1 MQGQTGSACREKSS
15 LGSRIRSVLGLE
27 PDAVAIESAGGKSTW
42 ADLAAAA
49 AQIDVAL
56 RDAQVERDAPIGW
69 VAHNRAAAVAAF
81 VGLAMNEH
89 MIVPLR
95 PPQTSAA
102 LPGEI
107 TAQRLQAVIADESDW
122 ARQEVRDAA
131 AAAGSMGIAVAGWS
145 PITVR
150 PVTGCARVGAGPHR
164 RPMPGIVLERLTS
177 GTTGPPKRIPVSE
190 DVLIPSLK
198 AGEQSSS
205 DDGKELRLKRSPA
218 ILLKPFSHA
227 GGLFGL
233 LLALYQARP
242 MVLLEKFAA
251 EEWANV
257 VRRSQPRSASLVPA
271 MIRMILDADI
281 APDALR
287 SLRAVRAGTAPLDP
301 QTQAEFETR
310 FGIPILVDYGAAEFI
325 GGVAGWT
332 LDDHRRFG
340 ASKRGSVGRARRD
353 VQLQVVSE
361 ETGEELPLGRIGVL
375 RVKSARFGP
384 DYFRTND
391 LATIDDDGF
400 LFLHGRADDAINR
413 GGFKVLPEE
422 VAAVLRRYTG
432 VRDAAVIGMADAR
445 LGEVPIAALEMMPGL
460 SPPDPRD
467 LDAFARAHLT
477 GYMVPKEYRF
487 VAALPRT
494 ASMKV
499 SRPELKA
506 MLGI

>member
-1 MQGQTGSACREKSS
+1 MQGQTGSASREKTS
-15 LGSRIRSVLGLE
+15 LGSRIRAVLSLE
-27 PDAVAIESAGGKSTW
+27 PGAVAIEGAGRKSTW

-49 AQIDVAL
+49 AQIDEAL
-56 RDAQVERDAPIGW
+56 RAARVGRDAPIGW
-69 VAHNRAAAVAAF
+69 VAHNRPAAVAAF
-81 VGLAMNEH
+81 ASLAMSEH
-89 MIVPLR
+89 MVVPLR
-95 PPQTSAA
+95 PPQTSAT
-102 LPGEI
+102 LPEEI
-107 TAQRLQAVIADESDW
+107 GAQRLQAVIADESDW
-122 ARQEVRDAA
+122 ARQDVCAAA
-131 AAAGSMGIAVAGWS
+131 AAAGSMGIAVTGWS

-150 PVTGCARVGAGPHR
+150 PVAGCLRVGPGPHR
-164 RPMPGIVLERLTS
+164 PPTPGIVLERLTS
-177 GTTGPPKRIPVSE
+177 GTTGPPKRIPVNG
-190 DVLIPSLK
+190 DVLIPSLE
-198 AGEQSSS
+198 AGEQSSP

-233 LLALYQARP
+233 LLALYQGRP
-242 MVLLEKFAA
+242 MVLLEKFVV
-251 EEWANV
+251 EEWASA
-257 VRRSQPRSASLVPA
+257 VRRYQPRSASLVPA
-271 MIRMILDADI
+271 MIRMILDADVP
-281 APDALR
+281 PDALR

-301 QTQAEFETR
+301 QTQVEFESR
-310 FGIPILVDYGAAEFI
+310 FGIPILIDYGAAEFI

-353 VQLQVVSE
+353 VQMQVVSE
-361 ETGEELPLGRIGVL
+361 ETGEELPLGRVGVL

-391 LATIDDDGF
+391 LASIDDDGF

-432 VRDAAVIGMADAR
+432 IRDVAVIGMVDAR
-445 LGEVPIAALEMMPGL
+445 LGQVPIAAVEMMPGMT
-460 SPPDPRD
+460 PPDPRD

>member
-1 MQGQTGSACREKSS
+1 MQGQTVSAFEDKSS
-15 LGSRIRSVLGLE
+15 LAARIRSVLSLQ
-27 PDAVAIESAGGKSTW
+27 PDAVAIEAAGGTSTW

-49 AQIDVAL
+49 SRIDAAL
-56 RDAQVERDAPIGW
+56 RGAQVERDAPIGW
-69 VAHNRAAAVAAF
+69 VAHNRPAAIAAF
-81 VGLAMNEH
+81 VSLAMSEH
-89 MIVPLR
+89 MVVPLR
-95 PPQTSAA
+95 PPQTSAT
-102 LPGEI
+102 LPAEI
-107 TAQRLQAVIADESDW
+107 SAQRLQALIADESDW
-122 ARQEVRDAA
+122 ARQDVRDAA

-150 PVTGCARVGAGPHR
+150 TVVECARVGPGPHR
-164 RPMPGIVLERLTS
+164 PSARGIVLERLTS

-190 DVLIPSLK
+190 EVLIPSLK

-205 DDGKELRLKRSPA
+205 DDGQELRLKRSPA

-257 VRRSQPRSASLVPA
+257 VRRYEPKSASLVPA

-281 APDALR
+281 PPDALR
-287 SLRAVRAGTAPLDP
+287 SLRAIRAGTAPLDP
-301 QTQAEFETR
+301 QTQTEFESR
-310 FGIPILVDYGAAEFI
+310 FGIPILIDYGAAEFI

-353 VQLQVVSE
+353 VQLQVLNE
-361 ETGEELPLGRIGVL
+361 ETGEEQPVGRIGVL
-375 RVKSARFGP
+375 SVKSPRFGA
-384 DYFRTND
+384 DFFRTND
-391 LATIDDDGF
+391 LASIDDDGF

-422 VAAVLRRYTG
+422 VAAVLRRYAG
-432 VRDAAVIGMADAR
+432 VRDVAVIGMQDAR
-445 LGEVPIAALEMMPGL
+445 LGQVPIAALEMMPGM
-460 SPPDPRD
+460 SPPDTRD

-487 VAALPRT
+487 VTALPRT

>member
-1 MQGQTGSACREKSS
+1 VQVQEGSGGHEKSS
-15 LGSRIRSVLGLE
+15 LGSRIRSVLSLE
-27 PDAVAIESAGGKSTW
+27 PDAVAIEGAGGKSTW
-42 ADLAAAA
+42 ADLASAAA
-49 AQIDVAL
+49 RIDDAL

-69 VAHNRAAAVAAF
+69 VAHNRSAAVAAF
-81 VGLAMNEH
+81 VTLAMTEH
-89 MIVPLR
+89 PIVPLR
-95 PPQTSAA
+95 PPQASAT
-102 LPGEI
+102 LPVEI

-150 PVTGCARVGAGPHR
+150 PVTGCARVGPGPHR
-164 RPMPGIVLERLTS
+164 PPMPGVVLERLTS
-177 GTTGPPKRIPVSE
+177 GTTGPPKRIPVNE

-198 AGEQSSS
+198 SGEQTSS

-251 EEWANV
+251 EEWANAI
-257 VRRSQPRSASLVPA
+257 RRYQPRSASLVPA

-287 SLRAVRAGTAPLDP
+287 SLHAIRAGTAPLDP
-301 QTQAEFETR
+301 QTQVEFETR
-310 FGIPILVDYGAAEFI
+310 FGIPILIDYGAAEFI

-340 ASKRGSVGRARRD
+340 PSKRGSVGRARPD

-361 ETGEELPLGRIGVL
+361 QTGEELPLGRIGVL
-375 RVKSARFGP
+375 RVKSVRFGP

-391 LATIDDDGF
+391 LARIDDDGF

-432 VRDAAVIGMADAR
+432 VRDVAVIGMVDAR
-445 LGEVPIAALEMMPGL
+445 LGEVPIAAVEMMPGT
-460 SPPDPRD
+460 SPPDPHD

-487 VAALPRT
+487 VEALPRT
-494 ASMKV
+494 PSMKV